1 LHVPFC
7 SGAFHFVVQE
17 PLLSGV
23 TLAVCQQLDG
33 LRGVFDKHGGR
44 DTAVDQYSKFG
55 LLLVVLIAQERGPWK
70 LQHTVAPIACSLLV
84 PVLSFGLGRR
94 SPAFNWRSFLVGS
107 MILALAI
114 IFFARGLDEVN
125 DYLRVNHALW
135 HVCVGL
141 SAYHLWASVP
151 RHAALLFQSS
161 RQEARKED
169 RKLSSLSLKLP

>member
-1 LHVPFC
+1 
-7 SGAFHFVVQE
+7 
-17 PLLSGV
+17 LSGV
-23 TLAVCQQLDG
+23 TLAVCQKRDG
-33 LRGVFDKHGGR
+33 LRDVFDNHGGR

-107 MILALAI
+107 GILALAI

-161 RQEARKED
+161 RREARKED
-169 RKLSSLSLKLP
+169 RISSLLSLKLP